1 MSAHRAPDL
10 EPGEL
15 DVDRLLSAAA
25 PVAPPVGFRDS
36 VIRRLRDERR
46 APYEWP
52 LTLALGLPSLG
63 YLAWAV
69 TVGGADLMGSLANLL
84 ATAAGS
90 GTDAYFAVDGLLILA
105 AALFGLSSLIGTH
118 ALVTPAADSG
128 R

>member
-1 MSAHRAPDL
+1 MSGHRAPDL

-25 PVAPPVGFRDS
+25 PVAPPVGFRDL
-36 VIRRLRDERR
+36 VMRRLRQEER

-52 LTLALGLPSLG
+52 LALALGLPSLG
-63 YLAWAV
+63 YLAWALAM
-69 TVGGADLMGSLANLL
+69 GGADLTGSLANLL

-90 GTDAYFAVDGLLILA
+90 GGDAYFAVDGLLILA

-118 ALVTPAADSG
+118 ALVTPAAENG